1 MFRPMLAD
9 NKSIHTCFDKLVFP
23 AYASYKVDGIRAT
36 VRGGV
41 VYARSNEP
49 LRNINIQKKF
59 GHLENL
65 DFELGA
71 GDPTSDK
78 LCRYTGGITNSIDKP
93 VDDVKAYAFDHIGDL
108 EIPYSLRRK
117 NTIIAA
123 HQHDPG
129 SELVEVLDQ
138 VLVHDLQE
146 LLVFEDKALDLGY
159 EGLIVRSPHAP
170 YKPGRSTIKE
180 GYLLKL
186 KRFTDGEFKVVGF
199 TERMHNGNEKTT
211 NALGRGKR
219 SSHQENKSGRGDLGA
234 LILEFG
240 TTTFQCGAGFSDKER
255 SEIWSNQ
262 TAYLGKLAKV
272 KYFAR
277 GMKDVPR
284 HPTFLSWRDRSDL

>member
-1 MFRPMLAD
+1 MFKPMLAD
-9 NKSIHTCFDKLVFP
+9 NTSIHTCFDKLVFP
-23 AYASYKVDGIRAT
+23 AYASFKVDGIRAT

-59 GHLENL
+59 GHLEYL

-71 GDPTSDK
+71 GDPTSQK

-93 VDDVKAYAFDHIGDL
+93 VDDVRAYAFDHVADL
-108 EIPYSLRRK
+108 SAPFSARK
-117 NTIIAA
+117 CLMDITIKEK
-123 HQHDPG
+123 DPKRVII
-129 SELVEVLDQ
+129 EPLAQ
-138 VLVHDLQE
+138 VLVHDLEE
-146 LLVFEDKALDLGY
+146 LLAYEEVALDLGY
-159 EGLIVRSPHAP
+159 EGLIVRSPSAR
-170 YKPGRSTIKE
+170 YKCGRSTIKE
-180 GYLLKL
+180 GFLLKL
-186 KRFTDGEFKVVGF
+186 KRFTDGEFEVLGF

-234 LILEFG
+234 LILKFG
-240 TTTFQCGAGFSDKER
+240 GTTFQCGAGFSDSER
-255 SEIWSNQ
+255 AEIWGNKD
-262 TAYLGKLAKV
+262 AYLGKLAKI
-272 KYFAR
+272 KYFAK